1 MVGGV
6 FDLIRPLTISLT
18 QCPEAIRHQGFWVRS
33 LVGMKP
39 AGLFRDPTSAES
51 TGLGCQHLQLD
62 KSCGFSKPEN
72 PCL

>member
-18 QCPEAIRHQGFWVRS
+18 QCPEAIGQQGFWVRS

-51 TGLGCQHLQLD
+51 HWAGLSASTAGQVVWLLQA
-62 KSCGFSKPEN
+62 
-72 PCL
+72 